1 MVTLKAIL
9 LTPLEQVPWKAK
21 IFRVDVQ
28 QGLEN
33 YFLSSSTRDG
43 SYGLWDAVFWP
54 IRQKFNAAG
63 RLEFFYSK

>member
-1 MVTLKAIL
+1 MRIFFPRKRSYGHFKGNL

-33 YFLSSSTRDG
+33 
-43 SYGLWDAVFWP
+43 
-54 IRQKFNAAG
+54 
-63 RLEFFYSK
+63 FFF